1 MTPSSLSRIALAALA
16 CAAAVGAAMPQP
28 APTPVPAG
36 ASAEDA
42 YRANNVGV
50 ALLEQFRYEEAVASF
65 QKALALGPSLGVV
78 RANLAIALFNAQRVE
93 EARKEAL
100 EAGRLLPALAQ
111 AHYTR
116 GLAARSAGDIEEA
129 RAAFSRVVEID
140 PADVGAHVNLGQIL
154 MQERRYPE
162 AAAEFKA
169 ALDTEPFS
177 STAAY
182 NLGLALARAGRA
194 EESQAAMD
202 RFRQLREGGYGTTI
216 GQSYPDQGRYAEAI
230 VSTGA
235 EPELV
240 DKSMPPAAFVD
251 VTAKRIAPASPPAAR
266 AVAGPA
272 AGGVVL
278 ADLDGDGRLDLF
290 VTGPDGQ
297 RVYQNRSTGFV
308 LSNSDWG
315 LAADVPGT
323 GVVAGDYDNDEKT
336 DLLVLRAAGVTL
348 LHNDGGRFS
357 DRTAAAGLPAAG
369 VAAATAAFVDADHD
383 GDLDVV
389 LGSDTAL
396 ALFQNDGAGKFKD
409 VSATAG
415 LSGHGGA
422 AALLPT
428 DFDNRRDVDLLFA
441 RPGAPPAL
449 YQNRRDGT
457 FHDVAAEVGLAGSAA
472 FQCVAA
478 GDLNKDSVIDFFFG
492 VEGGPDLLALSDG
505 KGRFKTGPAP
515 AGSSG
520 TVRALVLD
528 YDNDGLLDI
537 LGFTRRGPRLL
548 RNLGTEWTD
557 ATASAFG
564 PRSGAWAETA
574 AAPALAAGDLDGDG
588 DTDLVVR
595 LPSGQVRVLDN
606 DGGRNHSQPV
616 RLAGLVSNRTGTG
629 AKVEVRAG
637 SLHQKLETYAVTP
650 APAPSDVVF
659 GLGPRTAADA
669 VRVLW
674 PSGVL
679 QTELMAGPVSS
690 ASTPVV
696 AFVVKELDRKPSS
709 CPFLYAWSGRRFE
722 FVTDFLGGGEMGYWE
737 GPGLFNHP
745 DPEEYVRIRADQL
758 APRDGRFELRVTNEL
773 EEALFLDRL
782 SLLAVPH
789 PADVEVFPDEG
800 MRSTPPPFR
809 LLAVSDLRAPR
820 AATDGSGRDLLPAL
834 RALDHSFA
842 GGFPLQRIRGYAD
855 EHQLVLDL
863 GPDTGEDAVLLL
875 TGWTDYAF
883 SSDNVAAQQA
893 GLSLFPP
900 RLEVEEAPGRWR
912 TVVEEIGIPVGRP
925 QTVPVPMAGRWRG
938 PGRRVRIVTN
948 MRVYWDQARVGRA
961 VPLAEEPAR
970 LEVVRGDLRERG
982 FSAEVSPDG
991 REPFSYDYDRVSVLS
1006 PWKVFPGRYTRVGDV
1021 RELLTAADDMYVISP
1036 PGDEVSV
1043 AFDAGRLPP
1052 LPPGWTRTYLLHADG
1067 FSKEM
1072 DIHSASPDVLEPL
1085 PFHGMPAYPYAP
1097 PVAYPLTPERAA
1109 YLERY
1114 NTRVVRAP
1122 MARLERPLA
1131 QETRP

>member
-1 MTPSSLSRIALAALA
+1 VSLNRLVFATLA
-16 CAAAVGAAMPQP
+16 CAATLGAALPQP
-28 APTPVPAG
+28 APAPPPAG
-36 ASAEDA
+36 ATAEDA

-65 QKALALGPSLGVV
+65 QKALALGPSLGIV

-100 EAGRLLPALAQ
+100 LAARLQPGLAQ
-111 AHYTR
+111 AHYTV
-116 GLAARSAGDIEEA
+116 GLAARSAGATEEA
-129 RAAFSRVVEID
+129 RAAFRRVVEID

-154 MQERRYPE
+154 MQERSYP
-162 AAAEFKA
+162 AAASEFKA
-169 ALDTEPFS
+169 ALLAEPFS

-182 NLGLALARAGRA
+182 NLGLALARAGQA

-240 DKSMPPAAFVD
+240 DRSTPPAAFVD
-251 VTAKRIAPASPPAAR
+251 VTAKRIARASPPAAR
-266 AVAGPA
+266 AVTGPA
-272 AGGVVL
+272 AGGVLL

-297 RVYQNRSTGFV
+297 HVYQNRSTGFV
-308 LSNSDWG
+308 VSNTEWG
-315 LAADVPGT
+315 LAADVPGQ
-323 GVVAGDYDNDEKT
+323 GAVSGDYDNDDKP
-336 DLLVLRAAGVTL
+336 DLLVLRPSGLTL
-348 LHNDGGRFS
+348 LHNDGGRLS
-357 DRTAAAGLPAAG
+357 DRTAPSGLPRAG

-389 LGSDTAL
+389 LGSETAL
-396 ALFQNDGAGKFKD
+396 ALFQNDGTGKFKD
-409 VSATAG
+409 VTAAAG
-415 LSGHGGA
+415 LAGKGGA
-422 AALLPT
+422 SALVPT
-428 DFDNRRDVDLLFA
+428 DYDNRRDVDLLFA
-441 RPGAPPAL
+441 RPGAAPAL

-457 FHDVAAEVGLAGSAA
+457 FRDVAAGVGLTGSAA
-472 FQCVAA
+472 VQCLAA
-478 GDLNKDSVIDFFFG
+478 GDLNKDSVADFFFG
-492 VEGGPDLLALSDG
+492 VDGAPDLLALSDG
-505 KGRFKTGPAP
+505 KGRFKTAPAP
-515 AGSSG
+515 AGWSG
-520 TVRALVLD
+520 TLRALVLD

-537 LGFTRRGPRLL
+537 VGFARKGPRLL
-548 RNLGTEWTD
+548 RNLGSGWAD
-557 ATASAFG
+557 VTASTFG
-564 PRSGAWAETA
+564 ARSGAWAETA

-606 DGGRNHSQPV
+606 DGGRNHSLPV

-637 SLHQKLETYAVTP
+637 SLHQKLETYAATP
-650 APAPSDVVF
+650 APAPADVVF
-659 GLGPRTAADA
+659 GLGSRRAADA

-679 QTELMAGPVSS
+679 QTELMTGPPSG
-690 ASTPVV
+690 ASPQVV
-696 AFVVKELDRKPSS
+696 ASFVIKELDRKPSS
-709 CPFLYAWSGRRFE
+709 CPFLYAWNGRRFE
-722 FVTDFLGGGEMGYWE
+722 FVTDFLGGGEMGYWH
-737 GPGLFNHP
+737 GPGHFNTP
-745 DPEEYVRIRADQL
+745 DPDEYVRIREDQL
-758 APRDGRFELRVTNEL
+758 RPRDGRYELRVTNEL

-782 SLLAVPH
+782 SLLAVSH
-789 PADVEVFPDEG
+789 PGDVEVFPDEG
-800 MRSTPPPFR
+800 LRSTPPAFR
-809 LLAVSDLRAPR
+809 LLAVRDLRPPR
-820 AATDGSGRDLLPAL
+820 AATDGNGRDLLPAL
-834 RALDHSFA
+834 SELDHTFA
-842 GGFPLQRIRGYAD
+842 DGFPLQRIRGYAE
-855 EHQLVLDL
+855 EHDLVLDL
-863 GPDTGEDAVLLL
+863 GPEAAEDAVLLL

-883 SSDNVAAQQA
+883 SSDNVAAHQA
-893 GLSLFPP
+893 GRSLFPP
-900 RLEVEEAPGRWR
+900 RLDVEDADGRWR
-912 TVVEEIGIPVGRP
+912 TAIEEIGIPVGRP

-961 VPLAEEPAR
+961 VTVPQEAAR
-970 LEVVRGDLRERG
+970 LEPVRGDLRERG
-982 FSAEVSPDG
+982 FAAAISPDG
-991 REPFSYDYDRVSVLS
+991 REPFSYDYDRVSLVS
-1006 PWKVFPGRYTRVGDV
+1006 PWKALPGRYTRLGEV
-1021 RELLTAADDMYVISP
+1021 RELLTAVDDMYVISP
-1036 PGDEVSV
+1036 PGDEVAV

-1052 LPPGWTRTYLLHADG
+1052 MPAGWTRTYLLYADG

-1085 PFHGMPAYPYAP
+1085 PFHGMPGYPYAP

-1122 MARLERPLA
+1122 MARLQRPPAEERQP
-1131 QETRP
+1131 